1 MLCLGNFP
9 IRLIKEFPLTLWE
22 GVYLELSFVYIQAA
36 MLSYKLTQ
44 QKLNCCLVNWL
55 LHGYNSYTSMN
66 LVVVIIFSGVADE
79 VLFKH

>member
-1 MLCLGNFP
+1 
-9 IRLIKEFPLTLWE
+9 
-22 GVYLELSFVYIQAA
+22 

-55 LHGYNSYTSMN
+55 LHGYYSYTSKN